1 MKIVNPNNSDYHIHS
16 LNYSDGLNTIDE
28 LVHWAGVFGLR
39 EIAITDHS
47 QAALDKSGLAR
58 KGYRSIVQTEHR
70 WRNVHE
76 NGVNVIFG
84 VEGDILNED
93 GDICDQ
99 IQGKKGDF
107 LVLSLHK
114 EVYSGDPTKVTQAY
128 CQAIKRF
135 GKEIGVLGHP
145 CINAPHQEHLDIKA
159 VTRTANQYGIPLEFN
174 CANLINGKTNLQ
186 QLKLMLDNAEQIYV
200 NSDAHTLHELKML
213 RPAGFDYLRKNG
225 YLG

>member
-1 MKIVNPNNSDYHIHS
+1 MRIVNPDNSDYHMHS

-28 LVHWAGVFGLR
+28 LVQWAGVFGLR

-47 QAALDKSGLAR
+47 QAALDKSGLAK
-58 KGYRSIVQTEHR
+58 KGYRGIVQTEHR
-70 WRNVHE
+70 WKNVHD

-107 LVLSLHK
+107 LVLSLHDK
-114 EVYSGDPTKVTQAY
+114 VYSGDFRKVTDAY
-128 CQAIKRF
+128 CRAIERF
-135 GKEIGVLGHP
+135 GKEIAVLGHP
-145 CINAPHQEHLDIKA
+145 CINAPHQEYLDIEA
-159 VTRTANQYGIPLEFN
+159 VTRMANQYGVPLEFN

-186 QLKLMLDNAEQIYV
+186 QLKLMLDSAEQIYV
-200 NSDAHTLHELKML
+200 NSDAHTLHELKTGRAL
-213 RPAGFDYLRKNG
+213 GFDYLRKNG
-225 YLG
+225 YLS